1 MKGET
6 KMALNSKEAIEI
18 LESVVGRVGNDEEI
32 ESVTADLID
41 LKDYLLTVDITID
54 ELNEE
59 LAKVNEKN
67 RDLLQSNDTLYRQI
81 GHQIIVN
88 ERRNK
93 NGFKLKR
100 SN

>member
-1 MKGET
+1 
-6 KMALNSKEAIEI
+6 MALNSKEAIEI
-18 LESVVGRVGNDEEI
+18 LEEI
-32 ESVTADLID
+32 ESVTTDLIA
-41 LKDYLLTVDITID
+41 LKDYLLTVDSTID
-54 ELNEE
+54 ELNE
-59 LAKVNEKN
+59 KN
-67 RDLLQSNDTLYRQI
+67 RGLLESNNTLYRQI

>member
-1 MKGET
+1 
-6 KMALNSKEAIEI
+6 MALNSKEAIEI

-41 LKDYLLTVDITID
+41 LKDYLLTVDGTID

-67 RDLLQSNDTLYRQI
+67 RGLLQANNALYRQI
-81 GHQIIVN
+81 GYQQDSM
-88 ERRNK
+88 
-93 NGFKLKR
+93 KR
-100 SN
+100 ATEEVSNVDMITQLF